1 MCDWQT
7 FSEKTIFSTNNIKHN
22 AWIKKNK
29 NKIFKTL
36 AWPTVLRL
44 IKENRLSRRTKQHSL
59 RPDKE
64 QIVQPTHLGARQ
76 IASS

>member
-1 MCDWQT
+1 MRGL
-7 FSEKTIFSTNNIKHN
+7 
-22 AWIKKNK
+22 KKKQKRQNF
-29 NKIFKTL
+29 FKTL
-36 AWPTVLRL
+36 TWPTVPRL